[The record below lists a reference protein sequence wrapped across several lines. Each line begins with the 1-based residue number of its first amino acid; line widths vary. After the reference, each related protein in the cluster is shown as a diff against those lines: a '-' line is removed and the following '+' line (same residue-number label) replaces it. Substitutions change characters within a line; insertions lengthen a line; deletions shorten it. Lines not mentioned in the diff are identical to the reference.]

1 MKRYK
6 YYNTLEFRN
15 LVEHHDGDYVLYSDH
30 KQTVDELVGALEA
43 AIDTM
48 ETIGGTSLELNN
60 SKDLLLRRASKCK
73 AAIDKYRESGD
84 ER

>member
-30 KQTVDELVGALEA
+30 KQTVDELVGALEGA
-43 AIDTM
+43 
-48 ETIGGTSLELNN
+48 LNMMDEW
-60 SKDLLLRRASKCK
+60 SFRQVKFGKDKHQILRL
-73 AAIDKYRESGD
+73 IDKYKAEGSRES
-84 ER
+84 E